1 MADLIEKRLI
11 SRSGVYALSNRD
23 YHGQPCDAPSV
34 SASGLK
40 AIIGESPAAFWR
52 TSTLN
57 PDYVEQPD
65 KHAFRIGEAAHML
78 LLEPDLVKQKID
90 VIPFGMLSSSGTTST
105 AAAKEYIADSIRHG
119 RTPIKPSEWLNIQHM
134 RDAIAAHPHARRA
147 LTKGKSEVSLI
158 YKEADLGIYLKSRPD
173 YLPDQSGHYI
183 VDYKTTAD
191 LTRWEKSA
199 LIDFRY
205 DIQGA
210 LMLWLAAEVAGIEAK
225 GVLYLVQE
233 KHPPFQV
240 AMLAFSIDNLSTR
253 TLLNVARLDLQRAVE
268 TFHTCLTMKAWPT
281 GWEQPREI
289 EAPGWHQRSAEYT
302 LEQSTHQFPDAYRV

>member
-1 MADLIEKRLI
+1 MIGIEKKRI
-11 SRSGVYALSNRD
+11 SRSGIYDLSNRD
-23 YHGQPCDAPSV
+23 YHGQCCDAPSI

-40 AIIGESPAAFWR
+40 TIVEESPAIFYR
-52 TSTLN
+52 NSTLN
-57 PDYVEQPD
+57 PDYVEAPD
-65 KHAFRIGEAAHML
+65 KNAFRIGEAAHML

-90 VIPFGMLSSSGTTST
+90 VIPLGMLASNGSTNT

-134 RDAIAAHPHARRA
+134 RDVIAAHPHARRA
-147 LTKGKSEVSLI
+147 LTKGQPEVSLI
-158 YKEADLGIYLKSRPD
+158 LNDANLNIYLKSRPD
-173 YLPDQSGHYI
+173 FLPAQSGHYI

-191 LTRWEKSA
+191 LVRWEKSA
-199 LIDFRY
+199 CIDLRY

-225 GVLYLVQE
+225 GILYLVQE
-233 KHPPFQV
+233 NIPPFQV

-253 TLLNVARLDLQRAVE
+253 ALLNVARLDISRAVE
-268 TFHTCLTMKAWPT
+268 VFHTCLQTKVWPT

-289 EAPGWHQRSAEYT
+289 EAPDWHQRSAEYR
-302 LEQSTHQFPDAYRV
+302 LEQTTHEFPDAYRI